1 VNGLFHLAT
10 LAVLFGLLALAAI
23 IDQKEPNA

>member
-1 VNGLFHLAT
+1 VNGFYHFAT